1 MKLGA
6 SFHYLQNTSEALYWF
21 NLILGNVLGI
31 GGEILFSKPQSR
43 FATSASLHWVKKRD
57 YDRRFDHLDYDAVTG
72 FLSAYWATPLYNFD
86 AALHVGQYLAKDK
99 GATLELRR
107 TFDNGWKIGVWAT
120 QTDVLR
126 DLVKV
131 ALIKDLL

>member
-1 MKLGA
+1 M
-6 SFHYLQNTSEALYWF
+6 
-21 NLILGNVLGI
+21 
-31 GGEILFSKPQSR
+31 GEE
-43 FATSASLHWVKKRD
+43 RD

-107 TFDNGWKIGVWAT
+107 TFDNGWKIEFG
-120 QTDVLR
+120 QHKLMCLLR
-126 DLVKV
+126 IL
-131 ALIKDLL
+131 